1 VWRLDINRITGRA
14 SFARRPEGLAGCGT
28 YASFTEINSPPHEM
42 SSRPPSR
49 IQVFSSGPPSRPYV
63 DVAVIRVEQTH
74 SLNEQSAELMIRRI
88 REQAGAIGCDA
99 VVLGGITDHNGAQPG
114 TALYL
119 LDPGSTKQTATCIV
133 YKDNEDVR
141 SFRRERG
148 RSRADDADGDPAT
161 PVHAGQVMQQ
171 EDAEDP

>member
-1 VWRLDINRITGRA
+1 MDSRVTLCLLVLAGSA
-14 SFARRPEGLAGCGT
+14 PLAGCGT

-114 TALYL
+114 
-119 LDPGSTKQTATCIV
+119 LDET
-133 YKDNEDVR
+133 
-141 SFRRERG
+141 
-148 RSRADDADGDPAT
+148 DGDLHRLQRQRRCSI
-161 PVHAGQVMQQ
+161 VSAG
-171 EDAEDP
+171 EGTLAS